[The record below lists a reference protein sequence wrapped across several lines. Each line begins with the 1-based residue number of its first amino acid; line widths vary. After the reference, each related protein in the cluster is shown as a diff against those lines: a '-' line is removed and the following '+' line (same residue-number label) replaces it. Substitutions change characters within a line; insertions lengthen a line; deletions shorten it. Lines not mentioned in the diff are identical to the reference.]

1 MREAA
6 SFIASR
12 SGSVEAGIL
21 QNIVGAAQSAL
32 KSWNNRRKIASL
44 ADFDEHMLADIGLTR
59 NDVREAL
66 QLPFSCD
73 VGQELQFRAARGHR
87 SGWNR

>member
-12 SGSVEAGIL
+12 SGSAEAGIL
-21 QNIVGAAQSAL
+21 YAIADAAKVAW
-32 KSWNNRRKIASL
+32 KSWNYRRQIRTL
-44 ADFDEHMLADIGLTR
+44 TDFDDHMLADIGLTR
-59 NDVREAL
+59 GDVRETL
-66 QLPFSCD
+66 ELPFSTD
-73 VGQELQFRAARGHR
+73 LGRELQFRSGRNRR